1 MCRIESDI
9 MFRIMNKEVYLRL
22 AVLALGAAAVWF
34 LGATP
39 ASAQSFSPADIAPS
53 AGVTATKVVT
63 KAAAVKPVAPASG
76 FVNAA
81 PTPFRIAATLPVTI
95 NIDSVYARN
104 APHWQAGLV
113 NRLLKHHPYT
123 AVARD
128 GIAEW
133 LLIMDGTSRQWIHKD
148 MARIDG
154 DRAVLPVA
162 EGAYSP
168 GVLPNAR
175 VQGVPA
181 LSPTARALYQ
191 AAVRGG
197 RDPYLATVVGD
208 CNSEGMV
215 FFGRFGAS
223 GFSLSGS
230 GQSALRS
237 SAAKWARSFTRAS
250 VATHGSFSSA
260 TAQDATWADPKQ
272 CQAGENP
279 VECELR
285 RSNASVVFLSVGTGD
300 QFSWQGFEPN
310 YRRMID
316 TAISRKVLPVLVTKA
331 DDLEALQGGAPPG
344 TINAIIRKLG
354 AEYRLPV
361 MDFWAAT
368 RGLPQFGLVNE
379 VVETPQGLR
388 DQGNQRFH
396 LSDAGMN
403 MRILQALLTLRNI
416 AG

>member
-1 MCRIESDI
+1 
-9 MFRIMNKEVYLRL
+9 MNGHLYRRL
-22 AVLALGAAAVWF
+22 AALALGAAAAWC

-39 ASAQSFSPADIAPS
+39 AAAHTLAPDNIAAS
-53 AGVTATKVVT
+53 AGVTATKTVT
-63 KAAAVKPVAPASG
+63 RAAAAKPAAPAAG

-81 PTPFRIAATLPVTI
+81 PIPFRIAATLPVTI

-104 APHWQAGLV
+104 APRWQAGLV

-133 LLIMDGTSRQWIHKD
+133 LLIVDGTSRQWIHKD

-154 DRAVLPVA
+154 DRTALPVA
-162 EGAYSP
+162 EGAFSP
-168 GVLPNAR
+168 GVLPNPR
-175 VQGVPA
+175 VPGVPA
-181 LSPTARALYQ
+181 LSSAARALYQ
-191 AAVRGG
+191 TAVRSG

-215 FFGRFGAS
+215 FFGRFGAG
-223 GFSLSGS
+223 GFSLYGS
-230 GQSALRS
+230 GQTALRGT
-237 SAAKWARSFTRAS
+237 ATKWARSFTRAS

-260 TAQDATWADPKQ
+260 TAQDPTWSDPKQ
-272 CQAGENP
+272 CQPGENP

-300 QFSWQGFEPN
+300 QFSWQGFEAN

-331 DDLEALQGGAPPG
+331 DDLEALQGGAPPD
-344 TINAIIRKLG
+344 TINAVIRRLG
-354 AEYRLPV
+354 AEYKLPV

-416 AG
+416 AS